1 MAQHDNPAR
10 AAPYRT
16 IKVTA
21 LSAALAA
28 DIEAGDLRG
37 ITEEQFAEIKRA
49 WLAHHVVRFRG
60 QRFTNADLVAFGRRY
75 GEFQRN
81 NPGTLAFA
89 HAAPDGQKAK
99 EKTPFPDPDHPQVSY
114 VSNLKRNDAA
124 LGILGDGEV
133 VWHTDQS
140 SFDITPS
147 ATILYAVEAPA
158 GQGHTEFLNIE
169 LACETLPEPLRQRV
183 EGLQLKHDD
192 TYDSGGNRRAGY
204 APVTDVRVSPGAVHP
219 LVCTHP
225 ETGRDALYLGRRPN
239 AYVVGLSI
247 EESEALL
254 DQLWAHAVQEQFIWR
269 QDWLPGDVLVWDNR
283 SVLHHRKPFDPNARR
298 MMRRVVIKGSKPE
311 FVPASARQAAINP
324 G

>member
-1 MAQHDNPAR
+1 MVQHDDSVLG
-10 AAPYRT
+10 APYRA
-16 IKVTA
+16 IKVTP

-28 DIEAGDLRG
+28 DIDAGDLRA
-37 ITEEQFAEIKRA
+37 ISDEQFAEIRRA

-60 QRFTNADLVAFGRRY
+60 QRFTNADLVAFGRRF

-81 NPGTLAFA
+81 NPGTLSFA
-89 HAAPDGQKAK
+89 HAAPDGQK
-99 EKTPFPDPDHPQVSY
+99 EKAPFPDPDHPQVSY
-114 VSNLKRNDAA
+114 VSNLKQNDAA

-169 LACETLPEPLRQRV
+169 LAYETLPEGLRQRA
-183 EGLQLKHDD
+183 ERLQLKHDD

-225 ETGRDALYLGRRPN
+225 ETGRNALYLGRRPN
-239 AYVVGLSI
+239 AYLVGLGV

-254 DQLWAHAVQEQFIWR
+254 DELWAHAVQEQFIWR

-298 MMRRVVIKGSKPE
+298 MMRRVVIRGTKPA
-311 FVPASARQAAINP
+311 FAPAGARQPQIDP

>member
-1 MAQHDNPAR
+1 MSYQADPA
-10 AAPYRT
+10 AEPVHT
-16 IKVTA
+16 IRVTP

-28 DIEAGDLRG
+28 DIEAGDLRS
-37 ITEEQFAEIKRA
+37 ITDGQFAEIKRA

-60 QRFTNADLVAFGRRY
+60 QQFTNADLVAFGRRF
-75 GEFQRN
+75 GDFQRN
-81 NPGTLAFA
+81 NPGTPVASPA
-89 HAAPDGQKAK
+89 RGDGKQAAGSS
-99 EKTPFPDPDHPQVSY
+99 FPDPAHPQVSY
-114 VSNLKRNDAA
+114 VSNLRSDDTP

-140 SFDITPS
+140 SFEITPS
-147 ATILYAVEAPA
+147 ATILYAVEAPS
-158 GQGHTEFLNIE
+158 GEGRTEFLNLE
-169 LACETLPEPLRQRV
+169 LAYETLPEPLRRRA
-183 EGLQLKHDD
+183 EGLRLKHDD

-204 APVTDVRVSPGAVHP
+204 EPVVDVRKAPGAIHP

-225 ETGRDALYLGRRPN
+225 DTGNNALYLGRRPN
-239 AYVVGLSI
+239 AYIVGLSV

-254 DQLWAHAVQEQFIWR
+254 DELWAHTVQEQFIWR

-311 FVPASARQAAINP
+311 FIAHQSREQAQ
-324 G
+324 

>member
-1 MAQHDNPAR
+1 MGHQHNR
-10 AAPYRT
+10 AGAAYRT
-16 IKVTA
+16 IKVTP
-21 LSAALAA
+21 LSPALAA
-28 DIEAGDLRG
+28 DIEAGDLRA
-37 ITEEQFAEIKRA
+37 ISDEQFSEIKRA
-49 WLAHHVVRFRG
+49 WLAHHVVRLRG
-60 QRFTNADLVAFGRRY
+60 QCFTNADLVAFGRRF

-89 HAAPDGQKAK
+89 HAAPDGKQAQEKA
-99 EKTPFPDPDHPQVSY
+99 PFPDPEHPQVSY
-114 VSNLKRNDAA
+114 VSNLKTNDGA

-169 LACETLPEPLRQRV
+169 LAYETLPAALRQRA

-204 APVTDVRVSPGAVHP
+204 APVTDVRSAPGAVHP

-225 ETGRDALYLGRRPN
+225 ETGRNALYLGRRPN
-239 AYVVGLSI
+239 AYLIGLSV
-247 EESEALL
+247 EDSEALL
-254 DQLWAHAVQEQFIWR
+254 DDLWAHAVQEAFIWR
-269 QDWLPGDVLVWDNR
+269 QEWRAGDVLVWDNR
-283 SVLHHRKPFDPNARR
+283 SVLHHRKPFDPQARR

-311 FVPASARQAAINP
+311 FVPARATPSHLTT
-324 G
+324 